1 MNELK
6 ESLIERLDELPDAA
20 LQEVMDF
27 VAFLSWRGSGED
39 AALLDLAGQLSGE
52 PISHAAIEAELY
64 GAT

>member
-6 ESLIERLDELPDAA
+6 ENIIERLDGLPEPA

-27 VAFLSWRGSGED
+27 VAFLAWRGFGED
-39 AALLDLAGQLSGE
+39 AALLDLAGQLLGE

-64 GAT
+64 GTK